1 MYVCIYVY
9 CLLFV
14 CLGIYVSFDSYQN
27 FLLHSVLMIA
37 PWAPRPFQ
45 TFIILFTGCC
55 CWFYIWVR
63 VFVPLDRLGVY
74 LPWTYMVLQ
83 AFCFYPMVG
92 GYSLLFPLNPVHVF
106 MLLLPFLGNDILIK
120 FIPEPF
126 ATLLRCF
133 FMVLWSFFLSVSP
146 CNVFLALQC
155 SLHGFFLHH
164 YLGIQL
170 VSIDLLSPGFWLL
183 FVRAL
188 EILAVYLT
196 CFPSCFM
203 PMFSICLVWAIPIV
217 HGEVIASG
225 VFFPFN
231 SSLSIGKSLILF
243 ILPCYG
249 FKWKPTPG
257 GSIIPLQYVG
267 LGPVFHI
274 VAFFLFQALLES
286 G

>member
-1 MYVCIYVY
+1 M
-9 CLLFV
+9 
-14 CLGIYVSFDSYQN
+14 
-27 FLLHSVLMIA
+27 
-37 PWAPRPFQ
+37 
-45 TFIILFTGCC
+45 
-55 CWFYIWVR
+55 
-63 VFVPLDRLGVY
+63 
-74 LPWTYMVLQ
+74 
-83 AFCFYPMVG
+83 
-92 GYSLLFPLNPVHVF
+92 
-106 MLLLPFLGNDILIK
+106 
-120 FIPEPF
+120 
-126 ATLLRCF
+126 
-133 FMVLWSFFLSVSP
+133 SVSP

-164 YLGIQL
+164 YLGVQL

-203 PMFSICLVWAIPIV
+203 PMFSICLVWAIPKV

-267 LGPVFHI
+267 LGPVFQI
-274 VAFFLFQALLES
+274 VAFFFWLLHILLYIYVYFYNYICMWYVVCGMYMYMCMVCVCGMYIPKVYS
-286 G
+286 IGPTWSWPVMLPRLVTLIISHQKFASKN